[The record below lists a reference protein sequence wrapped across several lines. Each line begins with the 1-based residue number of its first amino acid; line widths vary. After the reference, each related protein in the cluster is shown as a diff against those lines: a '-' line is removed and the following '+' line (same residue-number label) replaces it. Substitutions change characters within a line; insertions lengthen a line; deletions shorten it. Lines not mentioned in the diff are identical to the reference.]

1 MGGSETTGWVDALEA
16 SLAAALARDE
26 EVAATDLA
34 FSLRQDVDVAAA
46 VLRSGLAW
54 TLVGEGGA
62 SIAVEEA
69 GTDYLRAGSVIV
81 PSGAA
86 VLRSAPGPSPRA
98 GNRSFLEVLGETCRS
113 GATVEVTHRAGT
125 VAGRLARVGLDHLAV
140 QSGGGE
146 TIVGLA
152 AIEAVRLEG
161 YSASRGFS
169 G

>member
-16 SLAAALARDE
+16 SFAAALARDE

-54 TLVGEGGA
+54 SLVGEGGA
-62 SIAVEEA
+62 STPVDEV
-69 GTDYLRAGSVIV
+69 GTDYLRAGRVIV
-81 PSGAA
+81 PSRAA
-86 VLRSAPGPSPRA
+86 VLRSAPGPSPRS
-98 GNRSFLEVLGETCRS
+98 GDRSFLEVLGEACRA
-113 GATVEVTHRAGT
+113 GAALAVTHRAGT
-125 VAGRLARVGLDHLAV
+125 AAGRLARVGLDHVAV
-140 QSGGGE
+140 RSGGGE